1 MVSKNT
7 ELYFD
12 VVSQGSCDVQGCG
25 NPARYRASWAQ
36 GVVMKLVCP
45 AHRTAVEGKLF
56 EDLGSAVFGN
66 KPRINHNHN

>member
-12 VVSQGSCDVQGCG
+12 VVSQGSCEVQGCAS
-25 NPARYRASWAQ
+25 PARYRASWAQ

-45 AHRTAVEGKLF
+45 AHKTAVEGKLF

-66 KPRINHNHN
+66 KRRVSLSN